1 MSVYRNLKYIKLLIF
16 FLIASI
22 SIPTSYAIDDITGN
36 AVKLSTNESSSKYYL
51 MLDKLAKYQTLN
63 AESLQSIVN
72 EFLKYYGYPENLVKV
87 SVSNINQS
95 RAKFHNS
102 YQTANFNFQTGTI
115 NVSEKV
121 LSQTDIKKYIA
132 VIGHELDHFIKLANL
147 CKAIGINEFQAL
159 FEKNNVRNID
169 TAFWQKAGSYS
180 NIADFQTQYYKTGL
194 IRLLTQNQL
203 ELTSSYSDIYKMT
216 ESIRNPLEVSAY
228 KVSDNIYKY
237 YNIPIAD
244 TQMKRL
250 ADIFNIVDNEI
261 YSVVSNT
268 KGLEREQTA
277 VFDYLYAQSIIKKMP
292 YFLAEYDKCLK
303 QKQGDMTSF
312 WLDYEKSIES
322 FYSKGAMTQG
332 AYDKV
337 YSLLEDTAQKA
348 KFPLNQSEILL
359 AFKFKINTLYSN
371 LVYPNAVKYLRT
383 FIIDYLS
390 FLNRYNI
397 TTESEQELKSILI
410 LLCIDNQ
417 LYKSNSSIPV
427 KVSELKIPNELNMLY
442 NAQNTISF
450 VYKLSA
456 FSAKKSNATGNEN
469 LLADLLNQT
478 RLDIRI
484 NK

>member
-1 MSVYRNLKYIKLLIF
+1 MFVFKNSKYIKILTS
-16 FLIASI
+16 FLIAGI
-22 SIPTSYAIDDITGN
+22 LIQMSYAIDNITDN
-36 AVKLSTNESSSKYYL
+36 TVKISKNESSSNYYQ

-72 EFLKYYGYPENLVKV
+72 EFLKYYGYPENLVKI

-121 LSQTDIKKYIA
+121 LYQTEVKKFIA
-132 VIGHELDHFIKLANL
+132 VIGHETDHFIKLANL
-147 CKAIGINEFQAL
+147 CKSIGINEFQAL
-159 FEKNNVRNID
+159 FEKNNVHNID
-169 TAFWQKAGSYS
+169 TVFWQKAASYS
-180 NIADFQTQYYKTGL
+180 NIPDFQTQYYKTGL
-194 IRLLTQNQL
+194 IRLLTQSQL

-228 KVSDNIYKY
+228 KVSDNIYRY

-250 ADIFNIVDNEI
+250 ANIFNIVDNEI
-261 YSVVSNT
+261 YSIATNT
-268 KGLEREQTA
+268 KGLEREQTI

-337 YSLLEDTAQKA
+337 YSLLEDTAQRA
-348 KFPLNQSEILL
+348 KFPLNQSEIIL

-390 FLNRYNI
+390 FLKQKNI
-397 TTESEQELKSILI
+397 TTDNEQELKSILI

-417 LYKSNSSIPV
+417 IYKSNSSTPI
-427 KVSELKIPNELNMLY
+427 KISALKIPNELNIIY
-442 NAQNTISF
+442 NSQNTVSF

-456 FSAKKSNATGNEN
+456 FSAKKSNAISNEN
-469 LLADLLNQT
+469 LLADLLNQY